1 MTPRGA
7 GWGTVGI
14 AKSPGSSLPAA
25 RGQSSQ
31 VLEGERFTERRF

>member
-7 GWGTVGI
+7 GWGTVRI
-14 AKSPGSSLPAA
+14 AENPGCSLPAA

-31 VLEGERFTERRF
+31 VLEGERFTGRRF